1 MADLVDEYT
10 ARIYRLLPR
19 GPIWPQESREGSVW
33 DALIMALAE
42 ELARVDD
49 TATDWLADYW
59 PDASEQQLDRWES
72 VLSLPDCDEDLG
84 SDAVRQSRIVARLRG
99 RGTLTL
105 ATVTAVAHAY
115 DTTATVA
122 EDLGESM
129 FRVGTD
135 AMGDTLG
142 GDTWASTLTV
152 TYTYTGAES
161 AAIECA
167 VGHAVPA
174 HCTVLFVQV

>member
-42 ELARVDD
+42 EPARVHD
-49 TATDWLADYW
+49 TGDEWLYDYF
-59 PDASEQQLDRWES
+59 PDQSEQQLSSWETL
-72 VLSLPDCDEDLG
+72 LSLPDCEEDLG
-84 SDAVRQSRIVARLRG
+84 TVEQRQSRIVAKLRS
-99 RGTLTL
+99 RGTCTL
-105 ATVTAVAHAY
+105 DTVTAVAQAY
-115 DTTATVA
+115 DATATVT
-122 EDLGESM
+122 EDLGGSM
-129 FRVGTD
+129 FRVGSD
-135 AMGDTLG
+135 AMGDALG
-142 GDTWASTLTV
+142 GDAWASTLTV
-152 TYTYTGAES
+152 TYTYSGDTL
-161 AAIECA
+161 IECA